1 MSKWLVWTL
10 LELSTFLLL
19 ANFTFL
25 WLSHSLR
32 KKNQEDKADSQQQ
45 EGSAEGV
52 GIDSDPKSYK
62 GLAHYLDL
70 QINFAAASIIPGK
83 VNQHEIN
90 RLKIWGLYLRQKGQF
105 YLTKL
110 VTIQNQF

>member
-19 ANFTFL
+19 VNLTFL

-32 KKNQEDKADSQQQ
+32 KKSQEDKARAQQQ
-45 EGSAEGV
+45 PAESV
-52 GIDSDPKSYK
+52 GIDSEPKSYK

-90 RLKIWGLYLRQKGQF
+90 RLKNLGDC
-105 YLTKL
+105 T
-110 VTIQNQF
+110 